1 MTYGLLPVELLTD
14 IEKSV
19 VADEP
24 RHIAVGRDI
33 MIKYC
38 GTAEKRRKILE
49 LQCRKLENTIKIM
62 EKDLELLGAKR
73 VKPLPVI

>member
-14 IEKSV
+14 IEKAV

-33 MIKYC
+33 IIKYSVQQ
-38 GTAEKRRKILE
+38 RNVV
-49 LQCRKLENTIKIM
+49 KL
-62 EKDLELLGAKR
+62 
-73 VKPLPVI
+73 

>member
-1 MTYGLLPVELLTD
+1 
-14 IEKSV
+14 
-19 VADEP
+19 
-24 RHIAVGRDI
+24 

-73 VKPLPVI
+73 VNSFPVI